1 MATDLKTTINQNM
14 PGILT
19 AGSIVTQIA
28 TAGLAFYEGMKFKE
42 DLDKLPEDATTKTKI
57 LTVIRRVAPVV
68 LGVTAGTTMS
78 YAAYAEST
86 KRIAA
91 LSAAVAAARADR
103 DSLKEFKN
111 KAKEMIG
118 EDKVKEV
125 DEELVKEDLKMYEF
139 VGGDADEK
147 IKVHDLETGA
157 ILHSTLR
164 DIHKAI
170 RVFNEEN
177 DTEAVPIS
185 MFYQEA
191 DNDYKVVPVH
201 EDIYAFDGFY
211 PNISYE
217 KGPNMEPVMTLEWT
231 HTNDVGDTRSS
242 VKSKMRNQCHNY
254 SY

>member
-1 MATDLKTTINQNM
+1 MANDFKATINQNL
-14 PGILT
+14 PGIFT
-19 AGSIVTQIA
+19 AGSIVTQVL

-42 DLDKLPEDATTKTKI
+42 DFDKLPEDATTKTKV
-57 LTVIRRVAPVV
+57 LTVARRIAPVV
-68 LGVTAGTTMS
+68 LGVTAGCGCS

-86 KRIAA
+86 RRIAA
-91 LSAAVAAARADR
+91 LSAVVAAARADR
-103 DSLKEFKN
+103 DTLKEFKD
-111 KAKEMIG
+111 KAKQMIG
-118 EDKVKEV
+118 EEKINEV
-125 DEELVKEDLKMYEF
+125 DEALLKEDLKMYDF

-164 DIHKAI
+164 DIHRAI
-170 RVFNEEN
+170 RVFNDEN
-177 DTEAVPIS
+177 DQEAVPIS

-211 PNISYE
+211 PNINYE
-217 KGPNMEPVMTLEWT
+217 KGPNMEPVMTLDWT

-242 VKSKMRNQCHNY
+242 VKSKMKNLW
-254 SY
+254 S